1 MSITGRHVTL
11 VINDQIFDDMVLSN
25 FDVYPGPD
33 FKPMYHLVAQG
44 PGPMTIQ
51 LTGVMSEES
60 AAEFIRVI
68 ENLMCPPS
76 KVARLIRWLKGLFQ
90 R

>member
-11 VINDQIFDDMVLSN
+11 VINDQIFDNMVLTN

-33 FKPMYHLVAQG
+33 FKPTFHLVAQG
-44 PGPMTIQ
+44 PGSMTIQ
-51 LTGVMSEES
+51 LSGTISEES
-60 AAEFIRVI
+60 SAEFIRVI
-68 ENLMCPPS
+68 EDMMRPPN
-76 KVARLIRWLKGLFQ
+76 KLTRFIRWLKGLFQ